1 MIMKKISTI
10 FMAIL
15 LIVALAASAWAE
27 LTPVNVKNGQIIVA
41 ADYEEVCPFS
51 VETRSDYTYYV
62 YLEYQ
67 RAPTSTTISRT
78 LKSGVSGK
86 QGDISFIV
94 KPNSKVELDVP
105 IGVYKLYY
113 CVGET
118 WYGTKDKF
126 GKNTRFYASEDLLN
140 FYTDSQNYHGCS
152 LELWAQVSGNFDDHP
167 ITESGFPDTEATP
180 LDNRGT
186 TANSPSSSGSSS
198 TGGQMSGKYLTIDDL
213 PNNAGNMDQ
222 LVNDWLAYP
231 AYNSIFH
238 AVEPEVTINKGEK
251 TKLSLFRSDNYNG
264 ASYSFTWYGGGDV
277 SLDWAGNGVGWAGHS
292 HVGYIT
298 ATEACTIFMSAEDVD
313 GIIAHMVIH
322 VK

>member
-1 MIMKKISTI
+1 MRKIRAGFI
-10 FMAIL
+10 AVLLVLAI
-15 LIVALAASAWAE
+15 AATAWAE

-41 ADYEEVCPFS
+41 TDYEEVCPFS
-51 VETRSDYTYYV
+51 VETRSDYSYYV

-67 RAPTSTTISRT
+67 KAPSNTTVSRT
-78 LKSGVSGK
+78 LKSGASGK

-126 GKNTRFYASEDLLN
+126 GEHTRFYSSEELMD
-140 FYTDSQNYHGCS
+140 FYADSQYYRGHS
-152 LELWAQVSGNFDDHP
+152 LELWSQTNGNFDDHP
-167 ITESGFPDTEATP
+167 ISENGFPDTDAT
-180 LDNRGT
+180 
-186 TANSPSSSGSSS
+186 SSGSSDTNS
-198 TGGQMSGKYLTIDDL
+198 GDSSLSYSFGTNSQTSGKYLTVDDL

-222 LVNDWLAYP
+222 LVKDWLAYP
-231 AYNSIFH
+231 AYNSVFH

-264 ASYSFTWYGGGDV
+264 ASYSFSWYGGGDV

-298 ATEACTIFMSAEDVD
+298 ATEPCTIFMSAEDVD
-313 GIIAHMVIH
+313 GITAHMVIH